1 MESFA
6 HLHVHTEFSL
16 LDGQCKISRLF
27 AKAAA
32 DGMPG
37 FAITD
42 HGNMYGI
49 KDFFDIASKENKARS
64 KAGQPIVKPIFGC
77 EVYVAHRGLARKEG
91 KVDMSDWHLILLA
104 KNKQGYQN
112 LIKAVS
118 IG

>member
-42 HGNMYGI
+42 HGNMFGI

-64 KAGQPIVKPIFGC
+64 GRI
-77 EVYVAHRGLARKEG
+77 HRLGG
-91 KVDMSDWHLILLA
+91 WLLYA
-104 KNKQGYQN
+104 SAYRP
-112 LIKAVS
+112 
-118 IG
+118 